1 MLIEE
6 RVKKII
12 DKPLKDLGFSLVE
25 LTYKLEGKNN
35 VLRIVVDRPSPI
47 GLEDI
52 VRISDR
58 LSPLLDE
65 ADVIDVPYTLDVTTL
80 GVEKPIEVKNIT
92 QYLGQYVN
100 LHLSHPYKG
109 ANTLEGEIQEI
120 QGEVLILL
128 YKDKTRSIQAKV
140 DLKDIDKAR
149 IAIKF

>member
-6 RVKKII
+6 RVKEII

-25 LTYKLEGKNN
+25 LTYHLESKNN
-35 VLRIVVDRPSPI
+35 ILRIIVDRPSPI

-80 GVEKPIEVKNIT
+80 GVEKPLEVKSLEH
-92 QYLGQYVN
+92 YVGQYVN
-100 LHLSHPYKG
+100 LHLSHPYRG
-109 ANTLEGEIQEI
+109 ANALEGEIKEV
-120 QGEVLILL
+120 QGGILTLL
-128 YKDKTRSIQAKV
+128 YKDKTRSIQAKIDV
-140 DLKDIDKAR
+140 KDIDKAR